1 MDIAVAL
8 GGGGVRGLAHIGVLR
23 VLEREGFR
31 IRAIAGTSMGGIIAA
46 CYAAGQSP
54 AQIQTMA
61 ETTST
66 RELLHV
72 RPGDA
77 GMIGIDHVADMLD
90 AVLGRR
96 RFRDMRIPLAVTAAD
111 LNTGQ
116 EVVLTEGAVADAVLA
131 TIALPGIFPP
141 KLIGKYR
148 LIDGGTLDPVPVCP
162 ARDLFDGPVVAVAL
176 SPEPS
181 RWGTTKSPSLLG
193 KIPALEVLSRLR
205 PGQALQVFLESTEI
219 VMRTYTE
226 LRLQID
232 KPEII
237 VRPEVWHVGMLQE
250 TSAAAMVDIGVE
262 AMQARLPELRQLFA
276 PGRRIGRRLRSLF
289 VPRRRKET
297 DAAAA

>member
-31 IRAIAGTSMGGIIAA
+31 VRAIAGTSMGGIIAA
-46 CYAAGQSP
+46 WYAAGRSP
-54 AQIQTMA
+54 EEMQALA
-61 ETTST
+61 EATSA
-66 RELLHV
+66 RDLLHV

-77 GMIGIDHVADMLD
+77 GMIGIDHVADLLE
-90 AVLGRR
+90 AFLGRR
-96 RFRDMRIPLAVTAAD
+96 RFNDMRIPLAVTAAD

-148 LIDGGTLDPVPVCP
+148 LIDGGTLDPVPVGP
-162 ARDLFDGPVVAVAL
+162 ARGLFDGPVVAVAL

-181 RWGTTKSPSLLG
+181 RWAMTKSPSILG
-193 KIPALEVLSRLR
+193 NMPALQVLSRLR

-219 VMRTYTE
+219 VLRTYTE

-237 VRPEVWHVGMLQE
+237 VRPEVWHIGLLQE
-250 TSAAAMVDIGVE
+250 TSAGAMVDIGVE
-262 AMQARLPELRQLFA
+262 AMEACLPELRQLFSPA
-276 PGRRIGRRLRSLF
+276 RRVGRRLRSLF
-289 VPRRRKET
+289 APSRRRQA

>member
-1 MDIAVAL
+1 MDITVAL
-8 GGGGVRGLAHIGVLR
+8 GGGGVRGLAHIGVLS

-46 CYAAGQSP
+46 SYAAGRSL
-54 AQIQTMA
+54 AEIQAMA

-66 RELLHV
+66 RDLLHV
-72 RPGDA
+72 RPGGA
-77 GMIGIDHVADMLD
+77 GMIGMDHVAEMLE
-90 AVLGRR
+90 ALLGRR
-96 RFRDMRIPLAVTAAD
+96 RFRDMRIPLALTAAD

-131 TIALPGIFPP
+131 TIALPGVFPP

-148 LIDGGTLDPVPVCP
+148 LIDGGTLDPVPVRP
-162 ARDLFDGPVVAVAL
+162 ARNLFDGPVVAVAL
-176 SPEPS
+176 SPEPA
-181 RWGTTKSPSLLG
+181 RWGMTKSPSLLG
-193 KIPALEVLSRLR
+193 NMPALQVLSRLR

-219 VMRTYTE
+219 VLRTYTE
-226 LRLQID
+226 LRLQLD

-250 TSAAAMVDIGVE
+250 TSAAAMVERGIE
-262 AMQARLPELRQLFA
+262 AMEAQLPELRQLFT
-276 PGRRIGRRLRSLF
+276 PGRRIRRRLRTLLAPS
-289 VPRRRKET
+289 RRGEP